1 MKLKFIATVS
11 DTTQKYDVHL
21 DLPDDET
28 GRARIAEALTEIQ
41 QRFIPQSEAPKKPAL
56 RAATPPR
63 PTHQT
68 TGGEANRDK

>member
-21 DLPDDET
+21 DLPDDDT

-41 QRFIPQSEAPKKPAL
+41 HRFVPQSEAPKKPTPRATAPL
-56 RAATPPR
+56 RPA
-63 PTHQT
+63 HQT